1 MLIFISVATI
11 HIDLSFFNFLFIL
24 IYVRSFT
31 PINSEILVYN
41 WTFIYRSLGLI
52 NFLGRNYFTFK
63 HWFSECFRWNFCRTL
78 YFWRLLRSIK
88 FLLFNNVFGS
98 ISYYVEFIIY
108 QSVYYFFFLVWRCF
122 SKVFLD
128 LVHILIY
135 LIFIIRLLFILGI
148 VNLLFL
154 TFILIGILLIVKIG
168 TLVVVKVN
176 TFWNQN
182 VNVWNIKLF

>member
-1 MLIFISVATI
+1 
-11 HIDLSFFNFLFIL
+11 
-24 IYVRSFT
+24 
-31 PINSEILVYN
+31 
-41 WTFIYRSLGLI
+41 
-52 NFLGRNYFTFK
+52 
-63 HWFSECFRWNFCRTL
+63 
-78 YFWRLLRSIK
+78 
-88 FLLFNNVFGS
+88 
-98 ISYYVEFIIY
+98 
-108 QSVYYFFFLVWRCF
+108 LVWRCF

-154 TFILIGILLIVKIG
+154 TFILIGILFIFKIG
-168 TLVVVKVN
+168 TLIIVKVY